1 MKKGQVYEGM
11 IQKVEFPNKGIV
23 QVDGEEKPVIVK
35 NGIPGQKIRFCVNK
49 LRKGK
54 AEGRLLEVME
64 KSALETREPVCSI
77 FPACGGCMYQTMDYQ
92 AQVKM
97 KAEQIQSIM
106 DAAVDGYS
114 YTFEGVKESPKEFAY
129 RNKMEFSFGDEYK
142 DGPLSL
148 GLHKKGST
156 YDVQTASDCKLVHED
171 MTQILSCVLDYFKER
186 GVSYYKKMQHIG
198 YLRHLLLRRGDT
210 TGEILVNLVT
220 TTQEE
225 HDLAPLVE
233 KLLALPVEGKIVG
246 ILHILN
252 DSLSDVVQ
260 SDETKILYGQ
270 DYFYEKIMGLE
281 FKITPFSFFQPNSRG
296 AEVLYST
303 VREYIGD
310 IHDMTVYDLFSG
322 TGTIAQVLAPVAK
335 QVIGVE
341 IIEEAVEAAKENAER
356 NGLHNCRFIAGDVFK
371 VLDEIEEKPDVI
383 VLDPP
388 RDGIH
393 PKALPKILDYGVEN
407 IVYISCKA
415 TSLARDLEMIQARG
429 YRVVKCTAV
438 DQFCQTVHVEVVCLL
453 SKLKSDKYIEVEV
466 KMEELDLT
474 AAESKA
480 TYVEIK
486 QYVLDK
492 TGLKVSQLYIAQ
504 VKRKHRLIERINYNL
519 GEKESKVPQIPP
531 EKERAILFADIENRF
546 ACVKTVTQQEYWQS
560 WEISFH
566 PFGKPLKRLTFTV
579 LLDLL
584 CIHLFL
590 TFCIF
595 CIIFYEFRIK
605 TDNHIFT
612 QNNLSFQCHS
622 VPYISFASI
631 FSFVFPTHT

>member
-156 YDVQTASDCKLVHED
+156 YDVLTASDCKLVHED

-260 SDETKILYGQ
+260 SDETKLLYGQ

-438 DQFCQTVHVEVVCLL
+438 DQFCQTVHVETVCLL
-453 SKLKSDKYIEVEV
+453 KK
-466 KMEELDLT
+466 
-474 AAESKA
+474 KA
-480 TYVEIK
+480 PV
-486 QYVLDK
+486 
-492 TGLKVSQLYIAQ
+492 
-504 VKRKHRLIERINYNL
+504 
-519 GEKESKVPQIPP
+519 
-531 EKERAILFADIENRF
+531 
-546 ACVKTVTQQEYWQS
+546 
-560 WEISFH
+560 
-566 PFGKPLKRLTFTV
+566 
-579 LLDLL
+579 
-584 CIHLFL
+584 
-590 TFCIF
+590 
-595 CIIFYEFRIK
+595 
-605 TDNHIFT
+605 
-612 QNNLSFQCHS
+612 
-622 VPYISFASI
+622 
-631 FSFVFPTHT
+631 